1 MAWLSTAPTE
11 WTIDGV
17 DYVRVSVPFF
27 RTVDNTTV
35 PYRYQRT
42 STRKHKSGMTKA
54 AADTEAATYKA
65 ANPSHEVSVNRQND
79 AGGYR
84 VDVVATEVTTW
95 TPE

>member
-17 DYVRVSVPFF
+17 DYVRASVPFAIAG
-27 RTVDNTTV
+27 VVV
-35 PYRYQRT
+35 PYRWQRT
-42 STRKHKSGMTKA
+42 STRKHKAGMTKA

-79 AGGYR
+79 AGAYR
-84 VDVVATEVTTW
+84 VDVVAPEMATW
-95 TPE
+95 TPGA

>member
-17 DYVRVSVPFF
+17 DYVHVSVLFF
-27 RTVDNTTV
+27 TSDGIV
-35 PYRYQRT
+35 PYRWQRT

-54 AADTEAATYKA
+54 AAETEAATYKA

-79 AGGYR
+79 AGAYR
-84 VDVVATEVTTW
+84 VDVVVPEIATW
-95 TPE
+95 TPET